1 MTIIKKIINWIINL
15 FRKLFGV
22 KKKKTRVNSPMFSS
36 SKKDNKQKEINVSFN
51 DTMPSYMVINDTSK
65 EKLLYS
71 IALMKNII
79 EENHNNIIEQ
89 AEKEL
94 LESIKSN
101 EKANLTNSS
110 LEERLSYSKLDYIIK
125 DFDKEEKKEIID
137 KYQIIKKREEEF
149 KVHLED
155 IDRVVDLIKNNDIS
169 IVTENE
175 IDREVNNI
183 LNDKNLT
190 NDLEDKTDNFTKK
203 VRDIYDN
210 VDDKLLSDVVK
221 EYKKV
226 NYVTLT
232 TTIIDKNYEQF
243 KKLEEDFKN
252 HRYNKYYYEREI
264 NRIKREI
271 NKVKNLKN
279 NKEVNDHIM
288 SLQKELYTKSKDK
301 YDLLYNNEVFT
312 NVLKECD
319 NLLEKINAKVVDI
332 NKEKE
337 IIEESEEKKRKQK
350 YVENILLRFQ
360 DMEHARAL
368 IRKALEEDP
377 SLMYPGDLEKTIEAI
392 YERFNNGIEDDFNF
406 LKNKER
412 TEYVILYNDLNRI
425 ISTQKKEEYY
435 TIDHINFKLEDLA
448 EAVEVKMDEVNGIM
462 KKKNIYYDDTVTR
475 EKIELSNPK
484 KINNSMVLKK
494 NSDNKK
500 R

>member
-288 SLQKELYTKSKDK
+288 SLQKEL
-301 YDLLYNNEVFT
+301 
-312 NVLKECD
+312 
-319 NLLEKINAKVVDI
+319 
-332 NKEKE
+332 
-337 IIEESEEKKRKQK
+337 
-350 YVENILLRFQ
+350 
-360 DMEHARAL
+360 
-368 IRKALEEDP
+368 
-377 SLMYPGDLEKTIEAI
+377 
-392 YERFNNGIEDDFNF
+392 
-406 LKNKER
+406 
-412 TEYVILYNDLNRI
+412 
-425 ISTQKKEEYY
+425 
-435 TIDHINFKLEDLA
+435 
-448 EAVEVKMDEVNGIM
+448 
-462 KKKNIYYDDTVTR
+462 
-475 EKIELSNPK
+475 
-484 KINNSMVLKK
+484 
-494 NSDNKK
+494 
-500 R
+500 